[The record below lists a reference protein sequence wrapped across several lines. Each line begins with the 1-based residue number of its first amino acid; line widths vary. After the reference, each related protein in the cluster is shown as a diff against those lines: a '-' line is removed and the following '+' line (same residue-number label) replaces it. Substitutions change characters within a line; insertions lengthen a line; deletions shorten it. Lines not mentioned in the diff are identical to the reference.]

1 MAENAKWYVAHTY
14 SGYENAVKAAIE
26 KSVVNCGMED
36 MVLKTEIPLE
46 TVTEVTETGV
56 MKEVQRKI
64 FPGYV
69 LIKMV
74 MTDDTWHLIRNIRG
88 VTGFVGEANKAIPLT
103 EEFIFDTLTNA
114 EYGAVNNLHEI
125 KAVGHRVLHGGTK
138 FSGSVLID
146 DAVIAAVEECCDLGP
161 LHNPANL
168 KGIYAVQ
175 KLLPEV
181 PQVAVFDTA
190 FHQTMPDYAYLYP
203 IPYKYFEKYGIRRY
217 GFHGTSHRYV
227 SKRVCEYLGIPQEG
241 SKIITCHIG
250 NGGSIAAVKD
260 GKCIDTTMGLT
271 PLEGLMMGTRC
282 GDIDGGAITYIMKK
296 EGLTPDEMSTL
307 LNKKSG
313 VLGMFEKSSDM
324 RELEDA
330 VARGEERAILTE
342 NMYFYRITKYI
353 GAYAAAMDGVDV
365 ILFTGGVG
373 ENQAT
378 ARAGVCKTLGYLGVK
393 IDPEKNKVRSK
404 EAIIS
409 TDDSKVK
416 VVVIPTDEE
425 LMIATD
431 TMDILN
437 SMNK

>member
-1 MAENAKWYVAHTY
+1 MKVLVLNCGSSSIKYKLFEMTTKEVLAQ
-14 SGYENAVKAAIE
+14 GGIE
-26 KSVVNCGMED
+26 KIGLPGSF
-36 MVLKTEIPLE
+36 LKLTLPNGEKKVIEKDVPE
-46 TVTEVTETGV
+46 HTTGV
-56 MKEVQRKI
+56 Q
-64 FPGYV
+64 
-69 LIKMV
+69 
-74 MTDDTWHLIRNIRG
+74 
-88 VTGFVGEANKAIPLT
+88 
-103 EEFIFDTLTNA
+103 FIFDTLTNA
-114 EYGAVNNLHEI
+114 EYGAVSNLHEI

-203 IPYKYFEKYGIRRY
+203 I
-217 GFHGTSHRYV
+217 
-227 SKRVCEYLGIPQEG
+227 
-241 SKIITCHIG
+241 
-250 NGGSIAAVKD
+250 KD

-353 GAYAAAMDGVDV
+353 GAYAAAMGGVDV

-378 ARAGVCKTLGYLGVK
+378 ARAGVCKTLGFLGVE
-393 IDPEKNKVRSK
+393 IDPERNKVRSK

-409 TDDSKVK
+409 TDSSKVK

-431 TMDILN
+431 TMNILN
-437 SMNK
+437 NK

>member
-1 MAENAKWYVAHTY
+1 MNVL
-14 SGYENAVKAAIE
+14 
-26 KSVVNCGMED
+26 VVNAGSSS
-36 MVLKTEIPLE
+36 LKYQLLDTD
-46 TVTEVTETGV
+46 TREVFAKGNCERIGSEMGV
-56 MKEVQRKI
+56 
-64 FPGYV
+64 F
-69 LIKMV
+69 
-74 MTDDTWHLIRNIRG
+74 
-88 VTGFVGEANKAIPLT
+88 
-103 EEFIFDTLTNA
+103 
-114 EYGAVNNLHEI
+114 
-125 KAVGHRVLHGGTK
+125 GHSENGGTK
-138 FSGSVLID
+138 QTEEVPFPDHRSAIARVLEELEKTDFTIDGIGHRIVQGGALFSESVLVD
-146 DAVIAAVEECCDLGP
+146 EKVIEGIESLIPLAP

-168 KGIYAVQ
+168 IGINAC
-175 KLLPEV
+175 KELMPGV
-181 PQVAVFDTA
+181 PMVAVFDTA
-190 FHQTMPDYAYLYP
+190 FHQTMPDYAYLYA

-227 SKRVCEYLGIPQEG
+227 SKRVCEFLGIPQEG

-271 PLEGLMMGTRC
+271 PLEGLMMGTRS

-431 TMDILN
+431 TMNILN
-437 SMNK
+437 DMNK

>member
-1 MAENAKWYVAHTY
+1 MKILVLNCGSSSIKYKLFEMPSKEVLAQ
-14 SGYENAVKAAIE
+14 GGIE
-26 KSVVNCGMED
+26 KIGLPDSF
-36 MVLKTEIPLE
+36 LKLTLPNGEKKIIE
-46 TVTEVTETGV
+46 RSIQEHTSGV
-56 MKEVQRKI
+56 QM
-64 FPGYV
+64 
-69 LIKMV
+69 
-74 MTDDTWHLIRNIRG
+74 
-88 VTGFVGEANKAIPLT
+88 
-103 EEFIFDTLTNA
+103 IFDVLTDA
-114 EYGAVNNLHEI
+114 EIGVVKELSEI
-125 KAVGHRVLHGGTK
+125 EAVGHRVLHGGSK
-138 FSGSVLID
+138 FSESV
-146 DAVIAAVEECCDLGP
+146 VINQDVINAIEECCDLGP

-175 KLLPEV
+175 KLMPEV
-181 PQVAVFDTA
+181 PQIAVFDTA
-190 FHQTMPDYAYLYP
+190 FHQTMPEHAYLYP
-203 IPYKYFEKYGIRRY
+203 IPYELYEKYGVRRY

-227 SKRVCEYLGIPQEG
+227 SKRVCEYLNIPVEG

-282 GDIDGGAITYIMKK
+282 GDIDAGAVLYMMKK
-296 EGLTPDEMSTL
+296 EGWTPDEASNV

-313 VLGMFEKSSDM
+313 VLGMFKRSSDM

-330 VARGEERAILTE
+330 VARGEELAIRTE

-353 GAYAAAMDGVDV
+353 GAYAAAMGGVDV

-378 ARAGVCKTLGYLGVK
+378 ARAGVCKTLGFLGVE
-393 IDPEKNKVRSK
+393 IDAEKNKVRSK

-409 TDDSKVK
+409 TENSKVT
-416 VVVIPTDEE
+416 VCVIPTDEE

-431 TMDILN
+431 TMELL
-437 SMNK
+437 KK

>member
-1 MAENAKWYVAHTY
+1 MKILVLNCGSSSIKYKLFNMPANEVVAQGGIEKIGLPDSFLKFTLPN
-14 SGYENAVKAAIE
+14 GEKKIIE
-26 KSVVNCGMED
+26 KSIQEH
-36 MVLKTEIPLE
+36 TA
-46 TVTEVTETGV
+46 GV
-56 MKEVQRKI
+56 Q
-64 FPGYV
+64 
-69 LIKMV
+69 
-74 MTDDTWHLIRNIRG
+74 
-88 VTGFVGEANKAIPLT
+88 
-103 EEFIFDTLTNA
+103 FIFDILTGK
-114 EYGAVNNLHEI
+114 EFGAVSSLEEI
-125 KAVGHRVLHGGTK
+125 NAVGHRVLHGGTK

-175 KLLPEV
+175 KLLPTV

-190 FHQTMPDYAYLYP
+190 FHQTMPEHAYLYP
-203 IPYKYFEKYGIRRY
+203 IPYEYYEKYGIRRY

-227 SKRVCEYLGIPQEG
+227 SKRVCEFLGIPQEG

-250 NGGSIAAVKD
+250 NGGSVAAIKD
-260 GKCIDTTMGLT
+260 GKCIDTSMGLT

-282 GDIDGGAITYIMKK
+282 GDIDGGAILYLMKK
-296 EGLTPDEMSTL
+296 EGWTPDEASNV

-313 VLGMFEKSSDM
+313 VLGIFRKSSDM

-330 VARGEERAILTE
+330 VARGEEVAIRTE
-342 NMYFYRITKYI
+342 NMYFYRVTKYI

-373 ENQAT
+373 ENQQT
-378 ARAGVCKTLGYLGVK
+378 ARAGICKTLGYLGIK
-393 IDPEKNKVRSK
+393 LDPERNKVRSK

-431 TMDILN
+431 TMNILN
-437 SMNK
+437 EKK

>member
-1 MAENAKWYVAHTY
+1 MKVLVLNCGSSSIKYKLFEMTTKEILAQ
-14 SGYENAVKAAIE
+14 GGIE
-26 KSVVNCGMED
+26 KIGLPGSF
-36 MVLKTEIPLE
+36 LKLTLPNGEKKVIEKDVPE
-46 TVTEVTETGV
+46 HTTGV
-56 MKEVQRKI
+56 Q
-64 FPGYV
+64 
-69 LIKMV
+69 
-74 MTDDTWHLIRNIRG
+74 
-88 VTGFVGEANKAIPLT
+88 
-103 EEFIFDTLTNA
+103 FIFDTLTNA
-114 EYGAVNNLHEI
+114 EYGAVSNLHEI
-125 KAVGHRVLHGGTK
+125 KAVGHRVLHG
-138 FSGSVLID
+138 
-146 DAVIAAVEECCDLGP
+146 VEECCDLGP

-203 IPYKYFEKYGIRRY
+203 IPYSYFEKYGIRRY

-227 SKRVCEYLGIPQEG
+227 SKRVCEFLNIPQEG
-241 SKIITCHIG
+241 SRIITCHIG

-313 VLGMFEKSSDM
+313 VLGIFEKSSDM

-353 GAYAAAMDGVDV
+353 GAYAAAMGGVDV

-378 ARAGVCKTLGYLGVK
+378 ARAGVCKTLGFLGVE
-393 IDPEKNKVRSK
+393 IDPERNKVRGK

-409 TDDSKVK
+409 TDSSKVK

-431 TMDILN
+431 TMNILN
-437 SMNK
+437 NK

>member
-1 MAENAKWYVAHTY
+1 MPNGEKKILEKDVPEHT
-14 SGYENAVKAAIE
+14 
-26 KSVVNCGMED
+26 
-36 MVLKTEIPLE
+36 
-46 TVTEVTETGV
+46 TGV
-56 MKEVQRKI
+56 Q
-64 FPGYV
+64 
-69 LIKMV
+69 
-74 MTDDTWHLIRNIRG
+74 
-88 VTGFVGEANKAIPLT
+88 
-103 EEFIFDTLTNA
+103 FIFDTLTNP
-114 EYGAVNNLHEI
+114 EYGAVKNLHEI

-190 FHQTMPDYAYLYP
+190 FHQTMPDYAYLYA
-203 IPYKYFEKYGIRRY
+203 IPYSYYEKYGIRRY

-227 SKRVCEYLGIPQEG
+227 SKRVCEFLGIPQEG
-241 SKIITCHIG
+241 SRIITCHIG

-260 GKCIDTTMGLT
+260 GKCIDTSMGLT
-271 PLEGLMMGTRC
+271 PLEGLMMGTRS

-353 GAYAAAMDGVDV
+353 GAYAAAMGGVDV

-378 ARAGVCKTLGYLGVK
+378 ARAGVCKTLGFLGVE
-393 IDPEKNKVRSK
+393 IDPERNKVRGK

-409 TDDSKVK
+409 TDNSKVK

-431 TMDILN
+431 TMNILN
-437 SMNK
+437 SK